1 VLIEVDLPN
10 GSVALRQPGAFD
22 RISVAV
28 AVAVAGE
35 GEGEGSVDELVA
47 VVVRSG
53 LGRVHPD
60 GAHVVVDPAALRR
73 LAGDAV
79 TSSWEAGFEGMCAY
93 AAGKGWVE
101 ADGGILAHIEGSD
114 GSGHGLLSARLRW
127 LPCGPR
133 CTGSDPRVPSRY
145 PPTQGGRMA
154 IRDYDRLFI
163 GGDWIAPGGTET
175 IGVISPSTEE
185 VIARVPEG
193 TEADID
199 KAVAAARTAFDRG
212 PWPRM
217 TPGERGAILAK
228 VAAQI
233 MAEMAD
239 LAEIITSE
247 MGSPISFATMGQVL
261 APSMVFGYYAD
272 MASTFAFDEIRT
284 GLLNPSV
291 LVTKEPVGVVG
302 AIAPWNVPLFIA
314 AAKLAP
320 SLLAG
325 CTVVYK
331 PAPETPFDAFRLAE
345 IFTDAGLPKGVLS
358 VIPAGRQVSEHLVTH
373 PGVDKISFTGSGVGG
388 KRIGGLCGERL
399 KRCTLELGG
408 KSAAIILD
416 DADLSTTIP
425 ALLPNALMNNGQA
438 CVAQTRILAP
448 RASYD
453 EVVDAVVS
461 GVAAMVVGDPM
472 DPATEVGPV
481 VAERQRARIEGYLD
495 SGREEGATVALGG
508 GRPGGFDKGWY
519 VEPTVFSH
527 VDNKM
532 KIAQE
537 EIFGPVLVVIPYD
550 GDEQAVEI
558 ANDSSYG
565 LCGSVWTGDNDRGLG
580 IARQVRTGTY
590 MLNATSPIDFAT
602 PFGGYKE
609 SGVGREFGPE
619 GLESFLEKKSIAL
632 PAGYTPGI

>member
-1 VLIEVDLPN
+1 
-10 GSVALRQPGAFD
+10 
-22 RISVAV
+22 
-28 AVAVAGE
+28 
-35 GEGEGSVDELVA
+35 
-47 VVVRSG
+47 
-53 LGRVHPD
+53 
-60 GAHVVVDPAALRR
+60 
-73 LAGDAV
+73 
-79 TSSWEAGFEGMCAY
+79 
-93 AAGKGWVE
+93 
-101 ADGGILAHIEGSD
+101 
-114 GSGHGLLSARLRW
+114 
-127 LPCGPR
+127 
-133 CTGSDPRVPSRY
+133 
-145 PPTQGGRMA
+145 MA

-163 GGDWIAPGGTET
+163 GGDWVAPEGTDTIA
-175 IGVISPSTEE
+175 VISPSTEE
-185 VIARVPEG
+185 VIARVPDG

-199 KAVAAARTAFDRG
+199 KAVAAARTAFDHG

-217 TPGERGAILAK
+217 TPAERGAILAA
-228 VAAQI
+228 VGAQI
-233 MAEMAD
+233 MAEMGD
-239 LAEIITSE
+239 LAEVITQE
-247 MGSPISFATMGQVL
+247 MGSPITFSGMGQVL
-261 APSMVFGYYAD
+261 APSMIFNYYAEL
-272 MASTFAFDEIRT
+272 AGTFAFDEVRA
-284 GLLNPSV
+284 GMLNPQV

-320 SLLAG
+320 SLAAG

-358 VIPAGRQVSEHLVTH
+358 VVPAGREVSEHLVTH
-373 PGVDKISFTGSGVGG
+373 PGIDKISFTGSGVGG

-416 DADLSTTIP
+416 DADLATTIP
-425 ALLPNALMNNGQA
+425 TLLPNAIMNNGQA
-438 CVAQTRILAP
+438 CIAQTRILAP
-448 RASYD
+448 RARYA

-461 GVAAMVVGDPM
+461 GVAAMQVGDPM

-508 GRPGGFDKGWY
+508 GRPKGLSKGWY
-519 VEPTVFSH
+519 VEPTVFSD

-550 GDEQAVEI
+550 GDQNAVEI
-558 ANDSSYG
+558 ANDSNYG
-565 LCGSVWTGDNDRGLG
+565 QCGSVWTGDNDRGLG
-580 IARQVRTGTY
+580 VARQVRTGTY
-590 MLNATSPIDFAT
+590 MLNAPVPIDFST

-609 SGVGREFGPE
+609 SGIGREFGPE
-619 GLESFLEKKSIAL
+619 GLEGFLEKKSIAL
-632 PAGYTPGI
+632 PAGYTPGG

>member
-1 VLIEVDLPN
+1 
-10 GSVALRQPGAFD
+10 
-22 RISVAV
+22 
-28 AVAVAGE
+28 
-35 GEGEGSVDELVA
+35 
-47 VVVRSG
+47 
-53 LGRVHPD
+53 
-60 GAHVVVDPAALRR
+60 
-73 LAGDAV
+73 
-79 TSSWEAGFEGMCAY
+79 
-93 AAGKGWVE
+93 
-101 ADGGILAHIEGSD
+101 
-114 GSGHGLLSARLRW
+114 
-127 LPCGPR
+127 
-133 CTGSDPRVPSRY
+133 
-145 PPTQGGRMA
+145 MA

-163 GGDWIAPGGTET
+163 GGDWVAPEGTET
-175 IGVISPSTEE
+175 IGVVSPSTEE

-217 TPGERGAILAK
+217 RPTERAAILAA
-228 VAAQI
+228 VAAQVT
-233 MAEMAD
+233 AEMGD
-239 LAEIITSE
+239 MAEIITSE
-247 MGSPISFATMGQVL
+247 MGSPITFSTLGQVL
-261 APSMVFGYYAD
+261 APTMIFNYYAEL
-272 MASTFAFDEIRT
+272 ASTFAFDEVRA
-284 GLLNPSV
+284 GVLNPQV

-345 IFTDAGLPKGVLS
+345 IFADAGLPEGVLS
-358 VIPAGRQVSEHLVTH
+358 VVPAGREVSEHLVTH

-416 DADLSTTIP
+416 DADLATTVP
-425 ALLPNALMNNGQA
+425 ALLPNAIMNNGQA
-438 CVAQTRILAP
+438 CIAQTRILAP
-448 RASYD
+448 RARYD

-461 GVAAMVVGDPM
+461 GVGALVVGDPL

-495 SGREEGATVALGG
+495 SGREEGATVAIGG
-508 GRPGGFDKGWY
+508 GRPSGFDKGWY
-519 VEPTVFSH
+519 VEPTVFTQ

-532 KIAQE
+532 RIAQE

-558 ANDSSYG
+558 ANDSNYG

-590 MLNATSPIDFAT
+590 MLNAPVPIDFST
-602 PFGGYKE
+602 PFGGFKE

-619 GLESFLEKKSIAL
+619 GLDTFLEKKSIAL
-632 PAGYTPGI
+632 PAEYRPDI

>member
-1 VLIEVDLPN
+1 
-10 GSVALRQPGAFD
+10 
-22 RISVAV
+22 
-28 AVAVAGE
+28 
-35 GEGEGSVDELVA
+35 
-47 VVVRSG
+47 
-53 LGRVHPD
+53 
-60 GAHVVVDPAALRR
+60 
-73 LAGDAV
+73 
-79 TSSWEAGFEGMCAY
+79 
-93 AAGKGWVE
+93 
-101 ADGGILAHIEGSD
+101 
-114 GSGHGLLSARLRW
+114 
-127 LPCGPR
+127 
-133 CTGSDPRVPSRY
+133 
-145 PPTQGGRMA
+145 MA

-163 GGDWIAPGGTET
+163 GGDWVTPEGTDTIA
-175 IGVISPSTEE
+175 VVSPITEE
-185 VIARVPEG
+185 VVGRVPDG
-193 TEADID
+193 SEADID

-212 PWPRM
+212 PWPRL
-217 TPGERGAILAK
+217 TPVERADILAK

-233 MAEMAD
+233 TAEMGDMAS
-239 LAEIITSE
+239 IITEE
-247 MGSPISFATMGQVL
+247 MGAPITFSTLGQVL
-261 APSMVFGYYAD
+261 APTMIFNYYAD
-272 MASTFAFDEIRT
+272 LARTFAFDEVRT
-284 GLLNPSV
+284 GLLNPQV

-320 SLLAG
+320 ALVAG

-345 IFTDAGLPKGVLS
+345 IFAENGLPKGVLS
-358 VIPAGRQVSEHLVTH
+358 VVPAGREVSEHLVTH

-425 ALLPNALMNNGQA
+425 TLLPNAIMNNGQA
-438 CVAQTRILAP
+438 CIAQTRILAP
-448 RASYD
+448 RARYD
-453 EVVDAVVS
+453 EVVEAVVA
-461 GVAAMVVGDPM
+461 GVGAMQVGDPR

-495 SGREEGATVALGG
+495 SGREEGATVAIGG
-508 GRPGGFDKGWY
+508 GRPSAFSKGWF
-519 VEPTVFSH
+519 VEPTVFTN

-558 ANDSSYG
+558 ANDSNYG

-580 IARQVRTGTY
+580 VARQVRTGTY
-590 MLNATSPIDFAT
+590 MLNAPVPIDFST

-619 GLESFLEKKSIAL
+619 GLETFLEKKSIAL
-632 PAGYTPGI
+632 PAGYTPGV